1 MLNIT
6 RRKKLHQMII
16 RITRIV
22 VLIIAG
28 LILCINGFS
37 QTKVM
42 SFNLRYDNP
51 NDAENCWG
59 NRKGEVVQLI
69 DSLHPD
75 IFGIQEGLFHQLEYI
90 NGQLTDYTYVGVGRD
105 DGKEKGEFAAIF
117 YDSLAFSLIETTT
130 FWLSSTPD
138 RVSVGWNAS
147 MERICTYGAF
157 INNNTN
163 DSLFIFNCHFD
174 HIGEISRNMSAKL
187 ILNKIKE
194 FGLSKNSVVVMGDL
208 NSEPQDEPIQTL
220 REELDDAIEISEQ
233 PHYGLQGTFNSF
245 DTTSIATKRIDYI
258 FTKNMI
264 VRSHRHIDYKR
275 KNRLYFSD
283 HFPVLVEIIAS
294 SGSKYFLNRDAFE
307 PF

>member
-1 MLNIT
+1 MKSVLNIT
-6 RRKKLHQMII
+6 RRKKRSQMII
-16 RITRIV
+16 RLNHMV

-28 LILCINGFS
+28 LVICINGFS

-51 NDAENCWG
+51 NDAENCWD
-59 NRKGEVVQLI
+59 NRKDDVIQLI

-75 IFGIQEGLFHQLEYI
+75 IFGIQEGLIHQLEYI
-90 NGQLTDYTYVGVGRD
+90 NSQLTDYVYVGVGRD

-117 YDSLAFSLIETTT
+117 FDSLAFSLIETST

-138 RVSVGWNAS
+138 IVSVGWDAS

-157 INNNTN
+157 INKESN

-187 ILNKIKE
+187 ILHKIKE
-194 FGLSKNSVVVMGDL
+194 FGLSTNRVVVMGDL
-208 NSEPQDEPIQTL
+208 NSEPQDESIQIL
-220 REELDDAIEISEQ
+220 RKELEDAMDIAEL
-233 PHYGLQGTFNSF
+233 PHYGSNGTFNNF

-258 FTKNMI
+258 FTKNLL
-264 VRSHRHIDYKR
+264 VRSHRHIDDKR
-275 KNRLYFSD
+275 TNRLYFSD

-294 SGSKYFLNRDAFE
+294 SSSN
-307 PF
+307 